1 MRIDRLDLTA
11 FGPFSGLSLDL
22 TGPGLHVV
30 YGANEAGKSTALRAV
45 RAALFGVHG
54 QTADAH
60 RHDYKDLRIGMTV
73 SGGRGADHAG
83 PLAFVRR
90 KGNKN
95 TLLAPDETALPD
107 DALTPYLGGTTEDA
121 FRSQHAFSL
130 TELVEGSEEL
140 LKDGGE
146 VGQLLFASAGGLS
159 HLRTV
164 RAELQAEAAKLFK
177 ARGKNPLVNDRLRA
191 FKATRNETK
200 TESLVPTDW
209 TEKADRIAAL
219 AATRDDLKR
228 RAESTRAGAER
239 ARRLRAAR
247 GVADRLEEAESRR
260 AALAAET
267 AADAPLRAAA
277 ERIGRLTKR
286 SAQAESAAADR
297 PALVRQAAAATDAAA
312 AALAALA
319 PAGAGADWSPPDLSD
334 PERAALA
341 AAADRHAGLARERS
355 EADAKRRA
363 AATRAETLGQE
374 LEGAGA
380 LSEDAAEALAAAVDR
395 AAALGEVAAD
405 AARRDRE
412 EGRLTTRL
420 AAGLAKLPG
429 FDGGAEELAP
439 FPVPSAETAERCAA
453 DRSAAAAVLAEAR
466 AAVGRVGEELSRLA
480 AERAALTAGGAV
492 PSDAD
497 LAAARAA
504 RGAVW
509 DRVCAVLTG
518 DEPVK
523 DDPADLIAE
532 HSRRT
537 AAADETVDAL
547 RREAS
552 RVQKAAALAAD
563 RARLDARA
571 KAAAAKAGAAEA
583 ALAAVDADWADR
595 WPGETNPPHPPGEMR
610 AWFAAAEAVLSDHA
624 ALLAVREERS
634 AAADRVAAAVADLA
648 ARLAEVD
655 PDCGAGVPPAPSSS
669 SAEDDAAERLAALR
683 ERARRALKA
692 AQRRAGRRA
701 GLETDLADA
710 RAARDAAAAAEGRAR
725 RELADWAAEWAAAT
739 APLGLS
745 AAAPFLARESAADA
759 DGTDADGTD
768 APGGPSPA
776 AVRAFLDGWNAVSKR
791 RDEAAHLRG
800 RLAEIDAALAAFA
813 ADATAAATDLAPDL
827 LGADGDPD
835 PAELVRVLGDR
846 LAAAD
851 RRAAE
856 FSSLPAEIA
865 GLRGDLDVQR
875 AGEPVDAFLEAVRSA
890 DPDALAARAETLEAE
905 LKDLDGRR
913 DGAVEAVRDAE
924 AELAALDRRGA
935 AAESEQAAQG
945 LLAEIDEAADRYA
958 RLALADA
965 LLAAAAERH
974 RRRHEG
980 PVLGRAG
987 RLFARLTNGRF
998 AGLEVSFGAGDEPV
1012 LVGVRPA
1019 PPGSTD
1025 GDGTKPAELT
1035 TDKMSDGTRDALY
1048 LSLRLAGLAETAAG
1062 RPVPPLVVDD
1072 VLERLD
1078 DARTAA
1084 ALASLAE
1091 LSDGSTGGGVQVIL
1105 FTHHGRV
1112 AELAAALPAGSAAV
1126 HRLPT
1131 DHLPGPP
1138 AADPAVA
1145 EPAGAGPVKSEPRA
1159 KSAPAA
1165 PRRKS
1170 AAKAD
1175 DGRQKALL

>member
-453 DRSAAAAVLAEAR
+453 DRSAAVEALREAR
-466 AAVGRVGEELSRLA
+466 AAVGRVEEELSRLA

-504 RGAVW
+504 RAAAW

-518 DEPVK
+518 DGPAKDEP
-523 DDPADLIAE
+523 AELIAE

-537 AAADETVDAL
+537 AAADDTADAL

-552 RVQKAAALAAD
+552 RVQRAAALAAD

-571 KAAAAKAGAAEA
+571 TAAAAKRKTAEA

-595 WPGETNPPHPPGEMR
+595 WPGGAAPPHPPGEMR

-634 AAADRVAAAVADLA
+634 AAADRIAAAVADLA

-725 RELADWAAEWAAAT
+725 RELAASAADWAAAT

-745 AAAPFLARESAADA
+745 AAAPAGSLENGDEADGADA
-759 DGTDADGTD
+759 A
-768 APGGPSPA
+768 GGPSTVL
-776 AVRAFLDGWNAVSKR
+776 VRAFLDGWNAVSKR
-791 RDEAAHLRG
+791 RDEAAGLRG
-800 RLAEIDAALAAFA
+800 RLDEIDAALAAFA
-813 ADATAAATDLAPDL
+813 ADAAAAATDFAPDL
-827 LGADGDPD
+827 LTRDGDAD
-835 PAELVRVLGDR
+835 PSELVRVLADR

-856 FSSLPAEIA
+856 FSALPAEIA

-905 LKDLDGRR
+905 LRDLDGRR

-935 AAESEQAAQG
+935 AAQSEQAAQG

-1025 GDGTKPAELT
+1025 GGGTKPAELT

-1091 LSDGSTGGGVQVIL
+1091 LADGSTGGAVQVIL

-1131 DHLPGPP
+1131 DHLPGP
-1138 AADPAVA
+1138 AVA
-1145 EPAGAGPVKSEPRA
+1145 EPSGAELVRTEPRA
-1159 KSAPAA
+1159 KSAPAPA
-1165 PRRKS
+1165 PRRKP

>member
-54 QTADAH
+54 QTGDAH

-73 SGGRGADHAG
+73 SGGRGAGHAG

-200 TESLVPTDW
+200 EESLVPTDW
-209 TEKADRIAAL
+209 TEKADQIAAV
-219 AATRDDLKR
+219 AATRDDLKW
-228 RAESTRAGAER
+228 RAEATRAGAER

-363 AATRAETLGQE
+363 AATRAETLEGE
-374 LEGAGA
+374 LKSAGA

-412 EGRLTTRL
+412 EGRLTARL

-429 FDGGAEELAP
+429 FGGDAEELAS

-518 DEPVK
+518 DNSVK
-523 DDPADLIAE
+523 DDPAELIAE
-532 HSRRT
+532 HSRLT
-537 AAADETVDAL
+537 AAADDTADAL

-552 RVQKAAALAAD
+552 RVQRAAALAAD

-571 KAAAAKAGAAEA
+571 TAAAAKMKTAEA
-583 ALAAVDADWADR
+583 ALAAVDADWAER
-595 WPGETNPPHPPGEMR
+595 WPGETDPPHPPGEMR

-634 AAADRVAAAVADLA
+634 AAADRVAAAAADLT

-655 PDCGAGVPPAPSSS
+655 PATDCE
-669 SAEDDAAERLAALR
+669 EDANDLAALR

-725 RELADWAAEWAAAT
+725 RELADWAADWAAAT

-745 AAAPFLARESAADA
+745 AAAPFLARQSAADA

-791 RDEAAHLRG
+791 RDEAAALRG
-800 RLAEIDAALAAFA
+800 RLDEIDAALAAFA
-813 ADATAAATDLAPDL
+813 ADATAAATDFAPDL
-827 LGADGDPD
+827 LTRDGDAD
-835 PAELVRVLGDR
+835 PAELVRVLAGR

-856 FSSLPAEIA
+856 FEALPAQIA
-865 GLRGDLDVQR
+865 ALREDLDVQR
-875 AGEPVDAFLEAVRSA
+875 AGEEVGAFLEAVRSA

-913 DGAVEAVRDAE
+913 DETVRAVRDAE
-924 AELAALDRRGA
+924 AELADLDRRGA

-1019 PPGSTD
+1019 PP
-1025 GDGTKPAELT
+1025 DGTAAAQLT

-1062 RPVPPLVVDD
+1062 RPVPPLVIDD

-1091 LSDGSTGGGVQVIL
+1091 LADGSNGGAVQVIL

-1131 DHLPGPP
+1131 DHLPGP
-1138 AADPAVA
+1138 ATAEPAVA
-1145 EPAGAGPVKSEPRA
+1145 EPAGAEPVKTEPRA

-1165 PRRKS
+1165 VPRRKS
-1170 AAKAD
+1170 AAKVD